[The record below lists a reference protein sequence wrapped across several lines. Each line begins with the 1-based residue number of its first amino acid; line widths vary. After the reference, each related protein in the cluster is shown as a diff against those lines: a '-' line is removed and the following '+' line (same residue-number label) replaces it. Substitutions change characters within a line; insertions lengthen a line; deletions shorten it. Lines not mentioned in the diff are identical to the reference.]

1 MFGVFFFV
9 SLYMQN
15 ILGYSPVQTGA
26 AFLPMTIMVI
36 LVAPIAGKA
45 SDRIGSRVLMTVGMS
60 LLALQLFYFSRLG
73 VDTTFWNLL
82 PGFIIGGIGMSLTM
96 TPSAAAAIRSVPVD
110 KSGVGSAVL
119 NAGRQVGGSVGI
131 ALMGAIVASY
141 LSPGIPNP
149 DEFMEGFSASLT
161 VAAGIALAGA
171 FVAAILVRPHEMH
184 GPDEEA
190 SGIEAV
196 EAAL

>member
-1 MFGVFFFV
+1 
-9 SLYMQN
+9 
-15 ILGYSPVQTGA
+15 
-26 AFLPMTIMVI
+26 MVI

-73 VDTTFWNLL
+73 IDTTFWNLL

-141 LSPGIPNP
+141 LTPGIPDP
-149 DEFMEGFSASLT
+149 DEFMAGFSAALT

-171 FVAAILVRPHEMH
+171 FVAAILVRPHEME
-184 GPDEEA
+184 GPDEET